1 MGPVTWYTMNILLT
15 NDDGIDSEGLRALYD
30 ILSPDHDVRILAPSE
45 ERSAC
50 SNTITIRDNLTIRK
64 LDDRRYSLDGFTADC
79 VNVGINSGILPAVD
93 LVISGINHGPNLADD
108 IYFSGTVAGART
120 AYIFGVSGIAVS
132 LDCLTTSTCFHDA
145 ARFVRGFISE
155 ITRHLGTVLYF
166 YNINYPDIPA
176 GEIRGIKYTKLGRR
190 RYVDSYRVL
199 EEKGASKVLQ
209 LMGTIESP
217 EIEGS
222 DVTELRNGFI
232 SVTPLTLDCTDYEYL
247 RIRG

>member
-1 MGPVTWYTMNILLT
+1 MNILLT
-15 NDDGIDSEGLRALYD
+15 NDDGIDSEGLQALYE
-30 ILSPDHDVRILAPSE
+30 ILSSDHDVCILAPVE

-64 LDDRRYSLDGFTADC
+64 IDDRRYSLDGFTADC
-79 VNVGINSGILPAVD
+79 VNVALNSGLLPAID

-108 IYFSGTVAGART
+108 VYFSGTVAGART

-132 LDCLTTSTCFHDA
+132 LDCLTTSSCFHDA
-145 ARFVRGFISE
+145 ARFVRGFIGE
-155 ITRHLGTVLYF
+155 IPRHLGTVLYF
-166 YNINYPDIPA
+166 YNINYPDMPA
-176 GEIRGIKYTKLGRR
+176 DEIRGVKYTKLGRR

-199 EEKGASKVLQ
+199 EEHGPEKVLQ

-222 DVTELRNGFI
+222 DVSELRNGFI

-247 RIRG
+247 RIRK